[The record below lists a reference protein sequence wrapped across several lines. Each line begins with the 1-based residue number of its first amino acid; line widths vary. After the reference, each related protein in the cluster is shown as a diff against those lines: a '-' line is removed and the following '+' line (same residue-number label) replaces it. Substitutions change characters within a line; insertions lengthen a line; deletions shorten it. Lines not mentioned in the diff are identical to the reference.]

1 MLQMPQV
8 TELARSIKRSAFRL
22 ETLSEYKAKG
32 EVEEL
37 RAFREGRP
45 RPPRNPDTNAWLRNV
60 ADKTA
65 IGCTWQRVHLVDR
78 PLSEYL
84 RFEFIGYE
92 ENIAAGEDVRI
103 ADRATVP
110 AELAALTKDFWLYD
124 EEIVVVMNYDD
135 DFRFVGGDVD
145 ENVAPYLEIRDLAL
159 AHSVPLHDYLP
170 LVEHELHRG

>member
-1 MLQMPQV
+1 MVLLP
-8 TELARSIKRSAFRL
+8 ELRQLALNIMHSAFRL

-65 IGCTWQRVHLVDR
+65 IGCTWRRVHVVDR

-103 ADRATVP
+103 ADRATV
-110 AELAALTKDFWLYD
+110 
-124 EEIVVVMNYDD
+124 
-135 DFRFVGGDVD
+135 
-145 ENVAPYLEIRDLAL
+145 
-159 AHSVPLHDYLP
+159 
-170 LVEHELHRG
+170 